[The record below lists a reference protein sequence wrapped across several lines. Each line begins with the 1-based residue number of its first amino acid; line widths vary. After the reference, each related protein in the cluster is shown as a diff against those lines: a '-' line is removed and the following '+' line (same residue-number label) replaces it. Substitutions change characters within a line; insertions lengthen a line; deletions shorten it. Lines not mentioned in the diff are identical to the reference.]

1 MSSAHLVVGGVGRP
15 GLVPVLEQAERPVL
29 GHPPLRV
36 AVPAVHLGGAPD
48 HVAVGLVDAVVVG
61 VVHGGL
67 AVHRAVAALD
77 RKSVVSGKSV
87 SVRLD
92 LVGRRSIKKKKIIT
106 INQ

>member
-48 HVAVGLVDAVVVG
+48 HVAVGLVDTVVVG

-67 AVHRAVAALD
+67 SVPRAVAALEQHSD
-77 RKSVVSGKSV
+77 RTEERCVGKECVSTCQSRWA
-87 SVRLD
+87 SYH
-92 LVGRRSIKKKKIIT
+92 IKIKT
-106 INQ
+106 